1 MSFKSFL
8 TTHRLDQ
15 FHDRMVEYGA
25 DSLEDW
31 MQYTTEEFDEAA
43 QQIKMAGGHTTR
55 LRKALDEQRASSSP
69 PEQQQDDDVARAAV
83 RDDMASTS
91 SRTGHVVRKLTLAP
105 RQNTPKL
112 TLAPRQNTL
121 KLTLAPR

>member
-69 PEQQQDDDVARAAV
+69 PEQQQELQASGTITSYFQPV
-83 RDDMASTS
+83 RPSLLVWFT
-91 SRTGHVVRKLTLAP
+91 
-105 RQNTPKL
+105 
-112 TLAPRQNTL
+112 
-121 KLTLAPR
+121 